1 MKSILLSM
9 FCFLMLQSGHSQ
21 QKFLTKS
28 GTITFFSDSPL
39 EEIKAEN
46 KQVLSIID
54 TKDGSIA
61 IAILMKSFQF
71 KKSLMQEHFNENYL
85 ESDVYPKA
93 TFKGKIL
100 NFEKLIKGEQVV
112 SIKGS
117 LTIHGVTNEVVIEAN
132 MITSEEVVL
141 KGNFTINLADYNIE
155 IPSVVKNNIA
165 KSILIDFELNHKLY
179 K

>member
-1 MKSILLSM
+1 MKSILLSV
-9 FCFLMLQSGHSQ
+9 FCFLMFQNTNAQ

-28 GTITFFSDSPL
+28 GTVTFFSDSPA

-54 TKDGSIA
+54 SKNGNIA
-61 IAILMKSFQF
+61 IAILIKSFQF

-85 ESDVYPKA
+85 ESDTYPKA
-93 TFKGKIL
+93 TFKGQIS
-100 NFEKLIKGEQVV
+100 NFEKLKEGTDLISVKG
-112 SIKGS
+112 K
-117 LTIHGVTNEVVIEAN
+117 LTIHGVSQEVLIEAKMDTN
-132 MITSEEVVL
+132 DDILLT
-141 KGNFTINLADYNIE
+141 GNFTIDVADYDIQ